1 MLTEKRKTR
10 LWLIAAVLLAVFLF
24 TACASGA
31 SRVSE
36 KIELGQ
42 KYLTELNYTEAVAA
56 FTEVIKINP
65 SNIEAYVGRAEA
77 YKGLKQYEEAK
88 TDYTTVIE
96 KAEDMPYTQAQAYAG
111 RAEVYDLTDD
121 ATAAESDYGA
131 AIGLLEK
138 EDVGKKENI
147 AEKLIRELKIKV
159 LQFHAEVCMKLGW
172 YDKALEDY
180 AKLAELGVDMTA
192 ENQKDSSAQDE
203 SSVGGTYVW
212 NYADENGDV
221 TKMQLTVQAGSRQ
234 MNAVVNYPSD
244 VDAEAI
250 AGIIAGYTLKKEYP
264 EIEEAYLE
272 FQKAAEAN
280 SRLAER
286 IDVNHVTEAQM
297 REAEAL
303 AAQWEALES
312 KYSSYF
318 QIYENEIQKWAGV
331 DWRPQIIETVFLS
344 NPVSRV
350 EKTSDTLYIYVPTGT
365 RYTKAMMDFISY
377 SGKSESIDAT
387 DMVMNGKKNSLSQPI
402 YEWDMSGNMTG
413 SFKIEYR
420 EDK

>member
-88 TDYTTVIE
+88 ADYTTVIE

-121 ATAAESDYGA
+121 ATAAESDYSA

-159 LQFHAEVCMKLGW
+159 LQFHAEVCMKLGL
-172 YDKALEDY
+172 YDKAMEDY
-180 AKLAELGVDMTA
+180 AKLEELGVNMSEDGA
-192 ENQKDSSAQDE
+192 SKSSQQDE
-203 SSVGGTYVW
+203 SSAGGAYVW
-212 NYADENGDV
+212 TYTDEDGTIKELIAVQSGSSHMSGVADYPPE
-221 TKMQLTVQAGSRQ
+221 Q
-234 MNAVVNYPSD
+234 MSD
-244 VDAEAI
+244 MAASMIATQKWKEKHPETWKALFAIDPDGMSAE
-250 AGIIAGYTLKKEYP
+250 
-264 EIEEAYLE
+264 
-272 FQKAAEAN
+272 
-280 SRLAER
+280 
-286 IDVNHVTEAQM
+286 QM
-297 REAEAL
+297 EAL
-303 AAQWEALES
+303 ATIYDADFQEMEAE
-312 KYSSYF
+312 F
-318 QIYENEIQKWAGV
+318 DKWNAI
-331 DWRPQIIETVFLS
+331 DWKPQFIADILLS
-344 NPVSRV
+344 APVSRV
-350 EKTSDTLYIYVPTGT
+350 EKTSDVLYIYVPTGT
-365 RYTKAMMDFISY
+365 KLVTGQMTFTSY
-377 SGKSESIDAT
+377 SGRAETIDMTDSLYGGINDPAT
-387 DMVMNGKKNSLSQPI
+387 PI
-402 YEWDMSGNMTG
+402 YEWDTSSDANG
-413 SFKIEYR
+413 SFRIEFR